1 MSIAKV
7 NTGSMSTDNPSSSEG
22 SSNTGLIVGTFL
34 FLGLLAF
41 LGYQHY
47 QSKKEKENAENRS
60 QAD

>member
-7 NTGSMSTDNPSSSEG
+7 NTGSMATGDNSSSEDG
-22 SSNTGLIVGTFL
+22 NNTGLIVGTLL
-34 FLGLLAF
+34 FIGFLAF

-60 QAD
+60 QTS